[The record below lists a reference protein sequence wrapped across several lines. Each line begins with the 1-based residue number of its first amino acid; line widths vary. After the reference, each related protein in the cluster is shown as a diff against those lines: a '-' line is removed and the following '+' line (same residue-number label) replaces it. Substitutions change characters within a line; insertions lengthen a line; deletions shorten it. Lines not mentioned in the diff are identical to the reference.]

1 MKYPLYFFLII
12 LLALLTNIVSVDA
25 ARSQVENV
33 PVHHRVYEF
42 LHRMEVRGILPQYHS
57 AVLPIPRGTVAE
69 YLSKIDES
77 NALLSNNEKALLE
90 LYRTEFSYD
99 AGLGI
104 VGTTALLGPGR
115 LIDNITDI
123 VSQKQKYI
131 YSWYDQKDNSLF
143 IDALFGLEHRS
154 RGGDRRANLTL
165 VEGGFRWRGTL
176 GGRVGYYLDA
186 VNGLA
191 AGDRAFGLEDP
202 RLLTNHTYRVEDE
215 QNFYDISAGYVR
227 LDATWFGVQVGR
239 ERIVWQENYGT
250 GLFLSDFPPTFD
262 FIRFDASYG
271 VVTYNF
277 IHGWLM
283 GPRELIWY
291 SDEHRPLP
299 HHDPKYGV
307 FHRLEFSLFN
317 SRVRVGLNES
327 LIYARPSPEIGYLN
341 PVSFLIMTERNL
353 GDRDRLMLAL
363 DVAVR
368 PVRDLEFKL
377 GALFDDMN
385 FASSFVRSADNRWG
399 IHGGLYYI
407 DPFGIPNVDL
417 FVDYTRIEPYVYSH
431 HRSPDRYYAHNDFL
445 LGHPLGPNSDE
456 TMLRVVYKPQWQWRL
471 AFEFKRQRY
480 GDNIVDADGRVIRN
494 VGGDFLFPFRPG
506 IDAEDKKF
514 LDGILTEN
522 YHYGATVRYEVF
534 RQIIIGGSIRY
545 ARLSSGDESW
555 SDTTVSVGFW
565 IDY

>member
-1 MKYPLYFFLII
+1 MKYR
-12 LLALLTNIVSVDA
+12 LLCFVIMLTAILTNIVFVGVA
-25 ARSQVENV
+25 TSQVENV

-42 LHRMEVRGILPQYHS
+42 LHRMEVRGILPQFHS
-57 AVLPIPRGTVAE
+57 AVLPITRGSVAD

-77 NALLSNNEKALLE
+77 SERLSLSEMELLRV
-90 LYRTEFSYD
+90 YRTEFSYD
-99 AGLGI
+99 SGLGI
-104 VGTTALLGPGR
+104 VDATDLLGPGR

-143 IDALFGLEHRS
+143 IDALFGLEHRN
-154 RGGDRRANLTL
+154 RGGDRRAKLTL
-165 VEGGFRWRGTL
+165 VEGGFRARGTL

-186 VNGLA
+186 VNGTA
-191 AGDRAFGLEDP
+191 AGDRSFGLEDP
-202 RLLTNHTYRVEDE
+202 RLLTNHTYRIEE
-215 QNFYDISAGYVR
+215 KSFYDESAGYVR

-250 GLFLSDFPPTFD
+250 GMFLSAFPPTFD

-299 HHDPKYGV
+299 YHDPKYGV
-307 FHRLEFSLFN
+307 FHRLEFSLFSN
-317 SRVRVGLNES
+317 RVRVGLNES
-327 LIYARPSPEIGYLN
+327 LIYARPSPEIAYLN

-353 GDRDRLMLAL
+353 GDRDRLMLML

-368 PVRDLEFKL
+368 PVSDLEFKL

-385 FASSFVRSADNRWG
+385 FASSFLRSADNRWG
-399 IHGGLYYI
+399 IHGGVYYV
-407 DPFGIPNVDL
+407 DPFGIRNVDL

-445 LGHPLGPNSDE
+445 LGNPLGPNSDE
-456 TMLRVVYKPQWQWRL
+456 TMLRLIYKPQWQWRI
-471 AFEFKRQRY
+471 AFEFKRQRF
-480 GDNIVDADGRVIRN
+480 GNNIVDSEGHVIRN

-506 IDAEDKKF
+506 IDADEKKF

-522 YHYGATVRYEVF
+522 YYYRTSVRFEVF
-534 RQIIIGGSIRY
+534 RQIVIGGNIEFS
-545 ARLSSGDESW
+545 RLSTGDESW
-555 SDTTVSVGFW
+555 SNTTFSAGFW